1 MDIKKIFIDGLY
13 NIQNKNFKSDAINL
27 ENFFENNKNEILK
40 ILNDQNIQAEVSKTI
55 NHLQLIEKNY
65 LLSLVYLNLLCEKF
79 PKNDDLRLIISK
91 TYYLCGIYENAL
103 FHLNIIPQN
112 KYSSEHYQILINVYS
127 KLENFQKCIETIKKI
142 RLIENINPTNTLILI
157 NCLRRL
163 RKINDAKLE
172 LENLKKFHNDD
183 FEYFYN
189 ETLIELLENRFTFV
203 LKKLINF
210 EDKYSHKEIR
220 FHEIYSL
227 VLRKFRK
234 FDEAIKQIKIA
245 ETLGLKNTSSYLYN
259 IYLNLNDF
267 ENGYLHLKKATDDEI
282 KEKIFLSYNLKNWD
296 FEDLDSS
303 NLFVYYGHGIALGD
317 RIYFYRYLLEIIKR
331 YSEVKIYICSNNLRD
346 RYIFENQ
353 NIKLIKFVEIKNY
366 ISQENKKFFTSLPS
380 IVKIYKE
387 KLSINHLSNFNYL
400 PINQEKQSFW
410 KHELNKI
417 QNNIKIGINW
427 KGDIKY
433 KLDIYRSLSIE
444 MLEPL
449 FKIKNVTYL
458 ILNNE
463 INENEVKFL
472 SKFKNIVIFDSKKF
486 NHEHA
491 NTFSETIEIM
501 RNLDLI
507 ISTDTAIAHL
517 ASSLNLKTFLML
529 EHSPFWYW
537 EGHEK
542 NNIYKNINLKYFNQ
556 NEPGNWEFVLK
567 QIENEIK
574 KF

>member
-1 MDIKKIFIDGLY
+1 MDIKKIFIDGLN
-13 NIQNKNFKSDAINL
+13 NIQNNKFEIDAETL
-27 ENFFENNKNEILK
+27 NKFIESNKMEILNM
-40 ILNDQNIQAEVSKTI
+40 LEDQSIQAEVSKTI
-55 NHLQLIEKNY
+55 NFLHLEKKNY
-65 LLSLVYLNLLCEKF
+65 LLSVPYLRILCEKF
-79 PKNDDLRLIISK
+79 PKNNDLRLIISK
-91 TYYLCGIYENAL
+91 TYYLCGVYENAL

-112 KYSSEHYQILINVYS
+112 KYSLEHYQILINIYS
-127 KLENFQKCIETIKKI
+127 KLENFQKCIEAIKKI
-142 RLIENINPTNTLILI
+142 RLIENINSTNTLVLI

-163 RKINDAKLE
+163 RKINEAKFE

-189 ETLIELLENRFTFV
+189 ETLIELLENKFTFV

-234 FDEAIKQIKIA
+234 FDEAINQIKIA
-245 ETLGLKNTSSYLYN
+245 ETLGLKNTSSYLYS

-267 ENGYLHLKKATDDEI
+267 ENGYLHLKETTDDRF
-282 KEKIFLSYNLKNWD
+282 KEKIFLSYNLKNWN
-296 FEDLDSS
+296 FEDLDNSI
-303 NLFVYYGHGIALGD
+303 LFVYYGHGIALGD

-331 YSEVKIYICSNNLRD
+331 YNGIKIYICSNNLRD
-346 RYIFENQ
+346 QYIFENH
-353 NIKLIKFVEIKNY
+353 NIKLIKFIEIKNF
-366 ISQENKKFFTSLPS
+366 ISNENKKFFASLPS
-380 IVKIYKE
+380 IVKIYFE
-387 KLSINHLSNFNYL
+387 KLSITHLSNFNYL
-400 PINQEKQSFW
+400 PINQEKQNFW

-417 QNNIKIGINW
+417 KNNIKIGINW
-427 KGDIKY
+427 KGDVKY

-444 MLEPL
+444 MLDPI
-449 FKIKNVTYL
+449 FKIKNVTYF

-463 INENEVKFL
+463 INENEEKFL
-472 SKFKNIVIFDSKKF
+472 SKFKNIVIFDRQKF
-486 NHEHA
+486 NHEKD

-537 EGHEK
+537 EGDVK
-542 NNIYKNINLKYFNQ
+542 NNIYQNINLKYFNQ
-556 NEPGNWEFVLK
+556 NEPGNWDFVLK
-567 QIENEIK
+567 QIETEINR
-574 KF
+574 F

>member
-1 MDIKKIFIDGLY
+1 MNIKKIFIDGLY
-13 NIQNKNFKSDAINL
+13 NIQNKNFKSNVINL
-27 ENFFENNKNEILK
+27 ENFFENNKNEILE
-40 ILNDQNIQAEVSKTI
+40 ILNDQIIQAEVSKTI
-55 NHLQLIEKNY
+55 NHLQLKEKNY

-79 PKNDDLRLIISK
+79 PKNNDLRLIISK
-91 TYYLCGIYENAL
+91 TYYLCGVYENAL

-112 KYSSEHYQILINVYS
+112 KYSLEHYQILINIYS
-127 KLENFQKCIETIKKI
+127 KLENFQKCIEAIKKI
-142 RLIENINPTNTLILI
+142 RLIENSNSTNTLILI

-163 RKINDAKLE
+163 RKINEAKLE

-189 ETLIELLENRFTFV
+189 ETLIELLENKFTFV

-234 FDEAIKQIKIA
+234 FNEAINQIKIA
-245 ETLGLKNTSSYLYN
+245 ETLGLKNISSYLYS

-267 ENGYLHLKKATDDEI
+267 ENGYLHLKKATNDRFIE
-282 KEKIFLSYNLKNWD
+282 ETFLSYNLKNWD
-296 FEDLDSS
+296 FEDLDNST
-303 NLFVYYGHGIALGD
+303 LFVYYGHGIALGD
-317 RIYFYRYLLEIIKR
+317 RIYFYRYLLDIIKR
-331 YSEVKIYICSNNLRD
+331 YSGVKIYICSNNHRD
-346 RYIFENQ
+346 HYIFENQ
-353 NIKLIKFVEIKNY
+353 NIKLIKFVEIKNF
-366 ISQENKKFFTSLPS
+366 ISIENKEFFASLPS
-380 IVKIYKE
+380 IVKIYYE
-387 KLSINHLSNFNYL
+387 KLSITHLNNFNYL
-400 PINQEKQSFW
+400 PINLEKQNFW

-444 MLEPL
+444 MLDPI
-449 FKIKNVTYL
+449 FKIKNVTYF
-458 ILNNE
+458 ILNNK
-463 INENEVKFL
+463 INEHEKNFL
-472 SKFKNIVIFDSKKF
+472 LKFKNIIIFDNKKF
-486 NHEHA
+486 NSEKD

-537 EGHEK
+537 EGDVK
-542 NNIYKNINLKYFNQ
+542 KNIYQNINLKYFNQ

-567 QIENEIK
+567 QIKSEIK